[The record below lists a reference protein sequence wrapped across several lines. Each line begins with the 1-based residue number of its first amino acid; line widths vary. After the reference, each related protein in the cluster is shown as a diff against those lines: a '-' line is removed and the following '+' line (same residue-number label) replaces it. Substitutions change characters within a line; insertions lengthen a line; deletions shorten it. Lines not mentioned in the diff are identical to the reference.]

1 MQLREW
7 NPLRGILG
15 VQVKREPR
23 DLGVELA
30 PCLLGRYLAEP
41 TERSDVVAPDNDRV
55 FSHYAYNAQTL
66 SSDSRGR
73 PACSASRRGD
83 PVSLSYAV
91 VVRARVVFVFIALS
105 LVAARPA
112 FAGTEMFVGAAD
124 DGARSLDPVTAKAKM
139 DRAAFAGFGVVRM
152 TVIWSPGEETV
163 GGDELVALQNASAA
177 AQLDGVRLI
186 LSIYARDSRTTPLSS
201 RARGE
206 FARYAGSIAQ
216 RFPSVRDFVVGN
228 EPNLNRFWMPQF
240 GAGGVDLAARS
251 YELLLASTY
260 DALKSVSPDVN
271 VIGGAL
277 SPAGQDKAK
286 AVRQTHSPTAFIKDL
301 GAAYR
306 RTGRQ
311 RPIMDMFAIHPY
323 LIPSRLPPSFAHPKT
338 TTIGIADYPKLVRLL
353 TYAFAGTAQRG
364 ETLPIVYDEFGY
376 QSQIPVRKQSVYRH
390 LGAPAA
396 KDAISEALQA
406 TYYRQ
411 AFALAACQPT
421 VAGLL
426 IFHVADERDARG
438 WQSGVYYSDGT
449 PKSSFAAVRDG
460 ALMAQAGTLGTCSVS
475 KTTSN
480 LGDVAFHDP
489 TVTEPS
495 MLAIDFSCALPCS
508 YDAELV
514 DAQTGA
520 VVAGLTGKAIGKQTI
535 ALPADNLEAGSY
547 QYVLRALK
555 CGKPGTAEAR
565 FSRAVTVPLGT
576 QTVMPASPL
585 LAATLPRLPPAPFAL
600 PTLLS
605 TVPPAG

>member
-1 MQLREW
+1 
-7 NPLRGILG
+7 
-15 VQVKREPR
+15 VS
-23 DLGVELA
+23 
-30 PCLLGRYLAEP
+30 GRI
-41 TERSDVVAPDNDRV
+41 
-55 FSHYAYNAQTL
+55 
-66 SSDSRGR
+66 
-73 PACSASRRGD
+73 
-83 PVSLSYAV
+83 
-91 VVRARVVFVFIALS
+91 VFVLVALS
-105 LVAARPA
+105 LVIVRPA
-112 FAGTEMFVGAAD
+112 LGGTAMFVGAAD
-124 DGARSLDPVTAKAKM
+124 DGARSLNPLTAKART
-139 DRAAFAGFGVVRM
+139 DRAAAAGFGVLRM
-152 TVIWSPGEETV
+152 TVIWSPGEARL
-163 GGDELVALQNASAA
+163 GGDELVALRNASAA

-186 LSIYARDSRTTPLSS
+186 LSIYPLDSRTTPLSS

-206 FARYAGSIAQ
+206 FAQYAASIAR
-216 RFPSVRDFVVGN
+216 RFPAITDFVVGN

-240 GAGGVDLAARS
+240 GAGGADLAARS

-286 AVRQTHSPTAFIKDL
+286 SVRQTHSPTRFIKDL

-306 RTGRQ
+306 TTGRR

-323 LIPSRLPPSFAHPKT
+323 LIPSRLPPSFAHPNT

-353 TYAFAGTAQRG
+353 TNAFARTAQRG

-376 QSQIPVRKQSVYRH
+376 QSQIPARRRPLYTH

-438 WQSGVYYSDGT
+438 WQSGVYYSNGT
-449 PKSSFAAVRDG
+449 PKSSLTAVRDG
-460 ALMAQAGTLGTCSVS
+460 ALAAQGGALGRCTGS

-480 LGDVAFHDP
+480 LGAVAFHEP
-489 TVTEPS
+489 TVTEPR
-495 MLAIDFSCALPCS
+495 MLSVDFSCALPCS
-508 YDAELV
+508 YEAQVV
-514 DAQTGA
+514 DGQTGA
-520 VVAGLTGKAIGKQTI
+520 VVARASGKAVGEQTVLL
-535 ALPADNLEAGSY
+535 AADGLEGGSY

-555 CGKPGTAEAR
+555 CGKPGTSEAR
-565 FSRAVTVPLGT
+565 FSRSFSLLPGAEPETPIVPL
-576 QTVMPASPL
+576 PPLPL
-585 LAATLPRLPPAPFAL
+585 LPQALFAL
-600 PTLLS
+600 PTLLP
-605 TVPPAG
+605 TVPAAT

>member
-1 MQLREW
+1 VSGR
-7 NPLRGILG
+7 I
-15 VQVKREPR
+15 V
-23 DLGVELA
+23 LA
-30 PCLLGRYLAEP
+30 L
-41 TERSDVVAPDNDRV
+41 
-55 FSHYAYNAQTL
+55 
-66 SSDSRGR
+66 
-73 PACSASRRGD
+73 
-83 PVSLSYAV
+83 
-91 VVRARVVFVFIALS
+91 IALS

-112 FAGTEMFVGAAD
+112 FAGTYMFAGAAD
-124 DGARSLDPVTAKAKM
+124 DGARSLNPVTAKARM
-139 DRAAFAGFGVVRM
+139 DRAAGAGFGVVRM
-152 TVIWSPGEETV
+152 TVIWSPGEETI

-186 LSIYARDSRTTPLSS
+186 LSVYARDSKTTPLSS

-206 FARYAGSIAQ
+206 FARYAGSIAR
-216 RFPSVRDFVVGN
+216 RFPSITDFVVGN

-240 GAGGVDLAARS
+240 GAGGADLAARS
-251 YELLLASTY
+251 YELLLATTY

-277 SPAGQDKAK
+277 SPAGQDKPDAT
-286 AVRQTHSPTAFIKDL
+286 RQTHSPTVFIRDL

-306 RTGRQ
+306 RSGRR

-323 LIPSRLPPSFAHPKT
+323 LIPSRLPPSFAHPNT

-353 TYAFAGTAQRG
+353 TYAFRGTAQRG

-376 QSQIPVRKQSVYRH
+376 QSKIPVRKQPVYRH
-390 LGAPAA
+390 LKAPAA

-449 PKSSFAAVRDG
+449 PKSSLAAVRAA
-460 ALMAQAGTLGTCSVS
+460 ALEAQAGGLGRCSAG
-475 KTTSN
+475 KTTSD
-480 LGDVAFHDP
+480 LGDVVFHEP
-489 TVTEPS
+489 TLTEPRT
-495 MLAIDFSCALPCS
+495 LAVDFSCAQPCS
-508 YDAELV
+508 YAAEVL

-520 VVAGLTGKAIGKQTI
+520 VVAGVSGKAVGNQTV

-555 CGKPGTAEAR
+555 CGKPGTAVAR
-565 FSRAVTVPLGT
+565 FSRAFSVPPGT
-576 QTVMPASPL
+576 QAVLPPTPPL
-585 LAATLPRLPPAPFAL
+585 DPTLPRLPQALFAL
-600 PTLLS
+600 PTLMP
-605 TVPPAG
+605 TVPPAD